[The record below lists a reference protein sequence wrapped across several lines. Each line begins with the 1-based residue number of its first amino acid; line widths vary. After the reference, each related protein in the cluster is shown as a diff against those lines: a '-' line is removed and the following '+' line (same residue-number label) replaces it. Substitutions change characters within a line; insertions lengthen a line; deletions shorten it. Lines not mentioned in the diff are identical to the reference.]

1 MTSNAVQLFSTT
13 TVHSRKKCH
22 KAHPCHFPFCLGLRW
37 LCRPPQAQPTH
48 HALSIA
54 FNDTRTPTAP
64 ALRYPASRSPPAG
77 ARPFVHARRLS
88 NSRSPT
94 IPVHG
99 SDHSWGDT
107 PPERAR
113 RIALPVEKAGTAP
126 ADRHSLGEEEERERE
141 QWARRW
147 RGRKG

>member
-22 KAHPCHFPFCLGLRW
+22 KAHPCHFPFCLGGCADHLRPNPLITHW
-37 LCRPPQAQPTH
+37 PSPSMTRGPPPRQLYVTRHHVLLRP
-48 HALSIA
+48 
-54 FNDTRTPTAP
+54 
-64 ALRYPASRSPPAG
+64 G
-77 ARPFVHARRLS
+77 HARRLS

-94 IPVHG
+94 TPVHG

>member
-1 MTSNAVQLFSTT
+1 MQYSSSLQLLYTVEKNVIRPTRATFRSAWASDGCADHLRPNPLITHWPSPSMTRGPPPRQLYVTRHH
-13 TVHSRKKCH
+13 V
-22 KAHPCHFPFCLGLRW
+22 LLR
-37 LCRPPQAQPTH
+37 P
-48 HALSIA
+48 
-54 FNDTRTPTAP
+54 
-64 ALRYPASRSPPAG
+64 G
-77 ARPFVHARRLS
+77 HARRLS

-94 IPVHG
+94 TPVHG